1 MMAEKS
7 IVQEAKDIQ
16 LAMELITLGA
26 RLQMLESETQLSRG
40 RLIKLYK
47 ELRGSP
53 PPKGMLPFSTDWFM
67 TWEQNIHSS
76 MFYNA
81 YSFLMKSGHCTGVE
95 AVIKAYRL
103 YLEQCPHA
111 PGKPPL
117 LALTRAWTLVRFV
130 DSGMLQ
136 LSACN
141 CCGGTFITHAHQPL
155 NSFVCSLCQ
164 PPSRAVKRRKLSP
177 QLADI
182 IPQLLDEQVKRAI

>member
-1 MMAEKS
+1 MNEKS
-7 IVQEAKDIQ
+7 IVQEARDIQ

-67 TWEQNIHSS
+67 TWEQNVHAS
-76 MFYNA
+76 MFCNA
-81 YSFLMKSGHCTGVE
+81 WQFLLKTGLCNGVD

-103 YLEQCPHA
+103 YLEQCPQA
-111 PGKPPL
+111 EEGPL

-130 DSGMLQ
+130 ESGLLQ
-136 LSACN
+136 LSSCN
-141 CCGGTFITHAHQPL
+141 CCGGNFITHAHQPVG
-155 NSFVCSLCQ
+155 SFACSLCQ
-164 PPSRAVKRRKLSP
+164 PPSRAVKRRKLSQNP
-177 QLADI
+177 ADI
-182 IPQLLDEQVKRAI
+182 IPQLLDEQRVQAV

>member
-1 MMAEKS
+1 MAEKS

-16 LAMELITLGA
+16 LAMELISLGA

-81 YSFLMKSGHCTGVE
+81 YSFLIKNGQYSGVE
-95 AVIKAYRL
+95 AVIKSYRL
-103 YLEQCPHA
+103 YLEQCA
-111 PGKPPL
+111 PQSDSPL

-136 LSACN
+136 LSSCN
-141 CCGGTFITHAHQPL
+141 CCKGMFITHAHQPK

-164 PPSRAVKRRKLSP
+164 PPSRAVKRRKLS
-177 QLADI
+177 QNLADI
-182 IPQLLDEQVKRAI
+182 IPQLLDEQVKHAV

>member
-1 MMAEKS
+1 MAEKS

-16 LAMELITLGA
+16 LAMELISLGA

-81 YSFLMKSGHCTGVE
+81 YLFLQKSGKCSGVE

-103 YLEQCPHA
+103 YLEQCPQEA
-111 PGKPPL
+111 GEAPL

-141 CCGGTFITHAHQPL
+141 SCGGSFITHAHHPQHD
-155 NSFVCSLCQ
+155 FVCTLCQ

-182 IPQLLDEQVKRAI
+182 TSQLLDEQAKRVM

>member
-1 MMAEKS
+1 MAEKS

-16 LAMELITLGA
+16 LAMELISLGA

-81 YSFLMKSGHCTGVE
+81 YSFL
-95 AVIKAYRL
+95 IKN
-103 YLEQCPHA
+103 
-111 PGKPPL
+111 G
-117 LALTRAWTLVRFV
+117 
-130 DSGMLQ
+130 
-136 LSACN
+136 
-141 CCGGTFITHAHQPL
+141 
-155 NSFVCSLCQ
+155 
-164 PPSRAVKRRKLSP
+164 
-177 QLADI
+177 
-182 IPQLLDEQVKRAI
+182 

>member
-16 LAMELITLGA
+16 LAMELISLGA

-81 YSFLMKSGHCTGVE
+81 YLFLLKNGQCTGVE

-103 YLEQCPHA
+103 YLEQCA
-111 PGKPPL
+111 PQSDVPL

-136 LSACN
+136 LSSCN
-141 CCGGTFITHAHQPL
+141 CCKGMFITHAHQPK

-177 QLADI
+177 SVADM
-182 IPQLLDEQVKRAI
+182 IPQLLDEQVKHAV